1 MSDMFGANWPGT
13 VASLRLNDAVIG
25 DFVQVETDSIFKLGL
40 VAEISR

>member
-25 DFVQVETDSIFKLGL
+25 DFVQVEGASIFDMGA
-40 VAEISR
+40 VGEISR